1 MVIRRSEG
9 VFLHGPAWGKY
20 YEIGY
25 SRTRPQT
32 RTGEHGENT
41 RITVIETNRIDN
53 HKFGKIIFI
62 RHIIA
67 MPGNDIED
75 GMILLGNK

>member
-1 MVIRRSEG
+1 MVIGRSKG
-9 VFLHGPAWGKY
+9 VLLHGPAWGKY

-25 SRTRPQT
+25 SRARSQT
-32 RTGEHGENT
+32 RTGKHGENT
-41 RITVIETNRIDN
+41 RITVIETNRIDY

-67 MPGNDIED
+67 MPGDDIED
-75 GMILLGNK
+75 GVILLRNK